1 MIAEPTA
8 ARSSIQKEN
17 SITDVTSSGSANH
30 NGNENRQKYV
40 RGKRRAR
47 GVSENAKRR
56 FSEPRSGSPGRGD
69 RHHLK
74 NGDIEAVTL
83 FEVVTMGR
91 SAIQAVVDDWIE
103 AYQTDRDTAL
113 LDLIGFFMQCAGCKG
128 VVTAEMFQNKQDTEV
143 MSKMVEELDEGSG
156 LQYKKFLAFPW
167 ILTVTWPL
175 DMDSG
180 EYPLT
185 MPGPYWK
192 RFRGNFCEFV
202 SVLVSQCQYS
212 IIFDS
217 HLMDTLISLFTEL
230 SDSRVRAFRH
240 TCTLAATK
248 LLSGLV
254 GVALN
259 LTVSVDNSQRLYEVE
274 KGKAPSKRVGL
285 RLERIQAKISE
296 LQDKRCEIENMMDAI
311 FKGVFLKRYRDVI
324 PEIRSICMEELGIW
338 MRLYSPVFLNDSY
351 LKYLGWMLHD
361 KQPDVRLK
369 CVLGLQGLYGD
380 TLLNSKLDLF
390 TSRFKERMVSMTLDK
405 DHEVAVQAMRL
416 LMVIS
421 QYCVDVLSTEDCK
434 HMYQFVYSSH
444 RPLAT
449 AAGEFLYTKLL
460 RAPAVAE
467 PKDEAS
473 ELDHRRNL
481 ADARVQALLQF
492 YKESKLHQHVVYL
505 VDSLWDS
512 AGALLKD
519 WPSLTSLLLQDSAS
533 SEPGGSSA
541 YEGLVIE
548 ILLASV
554 RQAVEGPPQAGRGPS
569 KKVVVVREKKAQ
581 IDDCTRLTE
590 HFLMVLPDLLSKYSG
605 DAEKVSCLLKI
616 PQYFQMD
623 ISTVAFPEEHL
634 KAMLAQ
640 MAAVVEKHTDSGV
653 LEAAARTYQALCS
666 RDTPWEGL
674 ASPAR
679 DDMVQRW
686 VERLDSLL
694 RDTVAEDSTFTAD
707 EAQTQEILSIL
718 KKITTFHNSQDLS
731 RWGLYDSVSRLLGVE
746 VQHGTLPPEISV
758 QALQCVCYAV
768 LWQLSSCGEG
778 SFSRDHLL
786 PWCQKEKALAQ
797 RTQLRGFCEKCH
809 RCLSSSNPVVKEQAF
824 LSLCDLL
831 TAHNYQLQAWDHS
844 AGAPVLYT
852 PDPKLQRALLAFI
865 MEHVFTGVELDSQSR
880 ASDSDSAMNK
890 LEDLHRRRN
899 LLAAYCKLIV
909 HGILEMSMAAEVF
922 KQYMKYYNDFG
933 DIIKETLS
941 RTRQMDKIESARTLV
956 LCLQQLFLR
965 LKQEQD
971 SGNPCSAGVQTFS
984 SIKELARRFS
994 LTFGWDQVKSRESL
1008 AMIHR
1013 DGIEFVFQGF
1023 VQKAEKHT
1031 PPYISYL
1038 TILSEFSSKLLRPDK
1053 KTVYSYLQK
1062 CAGEH
1067 TVNNRD
1073 ESWLPLVYYRASLL
1087 ATAEGED
1094 VVSYISSDTF
1104 KQPSLTNRSRSPS
1117 IKQPPSDGEAQSG
1130 AWLPCRSPEMKT
1142 PPLPLSAEMK
1152 GKKAAQSSASQEA
1165 EEPELRI
1172 SAVTLE
1178 GQQNGAGDDLD
1189 VDTVEVDM

>member
-1 MIAEPTA
+1 MIAEPIA
-8 ARSSIQKEN
+8 SRSSIQKEN
-17 SITDVTSSGSANH
+17 SVIEVTSSGSTNH
-30 NGNENRQKYV
+30 NGNENRQKNV

-47 GVSENAKRR
+47 EVSENSKRR
-56 FSEPRSGSPGRGD
+56 FSEPRGGSPGGAE

-103 AYQTDRDTAL
+103 AYHADRDTAL
-113 LDLIGFFMQCAGCKG
+113 LDLISFFIQCSGCKG
-128 VVTAEMFQNKQDTEV
+128 VVTAEMFQNKRHTEV

-185 MPGPYWK
+185 MPGLYWK
-192 RFRGNFCEFV
+192 RFRSNFCEFV

-217 HLMDTLISLFTEL
+217 HLMDTLISLLTEL

-248 LLSGLV
+248 LLSALV

-259 LTVSVDNSQRLYEVE
+259 LSVSVDNSQRLYEVE
-274 KGKAPSKRVGL
+274 KGKATSKRAGI
-285 RLERIQAKISE
+285 RLERIQAKITE
-296 LQDKRCEIENMMDAI
+296 LQEKRCEIENMMDAI
-311 FKGVFLKRYRDVI
+311 FKGVFLKRYRDLI

-416 LMVIS
+416 LMVMS
-421 QYCVDVLSTEDCK
+421 QSCEDILSTEDCK

-444 RPLAT
+444 RPLAAT
-449 AAGEFLYTKLL
+449 AGEFLYIKLL
-460 RAPAVAE
+460 STPAVPE
-467 PKDEAS
+467 PSDGVS
-473 ELDHRRNL
+473 DLDRHRHL
-481 ADARVQALLQF
+481 VGARVRALLQF
-492 YKESKLHQHVVYL
+492 YRESKLHQHVVYL

-519 WPSLTSLLLQDSAS
+519 WPSLTSLLLQHSSSSSSGPGLGSAH
-533 SEPGGSSA
+533 
-541 YEGLVIE
+541 EGLVIE
-548 ILLASV
+548 LLLASV
-554 RQAVEGPPQAGRGPS
+554 RQAAEGPPQAGRGTS
-569 KKVVVVREKKAQ
+569 KKVISARERKAQ
-581 IDDCTRLTE
+581 TDDCTRLTE
-590 HFLMVLPDLLSKYSG
+590 HFLVVLPDLLSKYSG
-605 DAEKVSCLLKI
+605 DAEKVSCFLKI

-623 ISTVAFPEEHL
+623 ASNTACSEKHL
-634 KAMLAQ
+634 KALLAQ
-640 MAAVVEKHTDSGV
+640 MAAVLEVHTDSAV

-666 RDTPWEGL
+666 DDVPWESL
-674 ASPAR
+674 ASLAL
-679 DDMVQRW
+679 DEMVQGW
-686 VERLDSLL
+686 AERLDTLL
-694 RDTVAEDSTFTAD
+694 RDTVEEDGTFTAD
-707 EAQTQEILSIL
+707 EVQTEEILSIL
-718 KKITTFHNSQDLS
+718 KRVTTFQNSQDLS
-731 RWGLYDSVSRLLGVE
+731 RWGLYDSVSRLLGAE
-746 VQHGTLPPEISV
+746 VQRGALPPQVTV

-768 LWQLSSCGEG
+768 LWQLGSCGEG
-778 SFSRDHLL
+778 LLSR
-786 PWCQKEKALAQ
+786 EKALTQ
-797 RTQLRGFCEKCH
+797 RNQLRGFCEKCH
-809 RCLSSSNPVVKEQAF
+809 RCLSHSNLTVKEQAF

-831 TAHNYQLQAWDHS
+831 TAHSCQLQAWDHS

-865 MEHVFTGVELDSQSR
+865 MEHVFTGAELDSQSR
-880 ASDSDSAMNK
+880 ASESDSAMNK
-890 LEDLHRRRN
+890 LEDLHKRRN

-909 HGILEMSMAAEVF
+909 HTVLEMSMAAEVF

-971 SGNPCSAGVQTFS
+971 SGTTCSSGVQTFS

-1023 VQKAEKHT
+1023 VQKSERHS
-1031 PPYISYL
+1031 PPYVSYL

-1053 KTVYSYLQK
+1053 KTVYSYLQRY
-1062 CAGEH
+1062 AGEH

-1087 ATAEGED
+1087 ATADGED
-1094 VVSYISSDTF
+1094 AVSFISSDTF
-1104 KQPSLTNRSRSPS
+1104 KQPSNHSRSPS
-1117 IKQPPSDGEAQSG
+1117 IKQPPSDGEVQSG
-1130 AWLPCRSPEMKT
+1130 AWLPLRSPDMKT
-1142 PPLPLSAEMK
+1142 PPLSGSAEAK
-1152 GKKAAQSSASQEA
+1152 GKKALKSSTSQEG
-1165 EEPELRI
+1165 EEAELR
-1172 SAVTLE
+1172 VTTVTPE
-1178 GQQNGAGDDLD
+1178 GQLNGANDDVD
-1189 VDTVEVDM
+1189 VDTVEVDL